1 MTARA
6 LMLQGTGS
14 DVGKSV
20 LTAALCRIARRR
32 GLSVAPFKPQNMS
45 NNAAACPTGGEIGR
59 AQALQARAAGLDPH
73 VDMNPV
79 LLKPQ
84 TDCTAQLVV
93 HGKATHAME
102 AADYMA
108 NRDQLMGAVMESF
121 GRLTNAYDLVIVE
134 GAGSPAE
141 VNLRRGD
148 IANMGF
154 AEAAAVGVVL
164 VAMLGVGVA
173 EKSGLLSAAVR
184 SLVLGAPP
192 KLVTVAIVF
201 AGIISNTASEVGY
214 VVLIPLGGAIYYAL
228 GRHPLAGMA
237 AAFAGVSGGYSANL
251 LIGTIDPLL
260 AGITEEAA
268 QLIDP
273 DYTVLATANWY
284 FMVAS
289 TFLITAIGS
298 LVSIYIVEP
307 QLGKFDASKADPE
320 ILDEGMMQPLQSEEK
335 KGLRWAGIAMLG
347 VFALMAWVA
356 GTLGLDA
363 LVSLAKL
370 VGLNYL
376 GCLLIIALIYGSM
389 IKFLARLPVRDFFR
403 GIVDA
408 MAVSYSTASSNAT
421 LPVTL
426 RCAERN
432 LGVSNSV
439 ASFVISLGATINMN
453 GTAMY
458 LGLATL
464 FGAQIFG
471 VDLSMGDYFLISI
484 LATLGAVGAA
494 GIPGAGLIMMALV
507 FGAVGVPLE
516 TIAFVAG
523 VDRIMDMMRTTT
535 NVSGDAAVATTVAV
549 MTGEIDTREMISAD
563 DV

>member
-1 MTARA
+1 MTKDKGEEDLFAKWFAIPLWQR
-6 LMLQGTGS
+6 
-14 DVGKSV
+14 VI
-20 LTAALCRIARRR
+20 AALVLGIITGRLWGPDAESIKIIGDVFIAFIKMLVVPLIFFSLVS
-32 GLSVAPFKPQNMS
+32 GVAAIGDLRKLG
-45 NNAAACPTGGEIGR
+45 AVGGR
-59 AQALQARAAGLDPH
+59 AMLLFVVTGQIAVWMGLGLGTLVQPGAGLDTSVIQKGATPEPNETTA
-73 VDMNPV
+73 VDMVLSIVPESPV
-79 LLKPQ
+79 Q
-84 TDCTAQLVV
+84 V
-93 HGKATHAME
+93 M
-102 AADYMA
+102 ADV
-108 NRDQLMGAVMESF
+108 AV
-121 GRLTNAYDLVIVE
+121 LPL
-134 GAGSPAE
+134 
-141 VNLRRGD
+141 
-148 IANMGF
+148 
-154 AEAAAVGVVL
+154 
-164 VAMLGVGVA
+164 
-173 EKSGLLSAAVR
+173 
-184 SLVLGAPP
+184 
-192 KLVTVAIVF
+192 IVF
-201 AGIISNTASEVGY
+201 S
-214 VVLIPLGGAIYYAL
+214 
-228 GRHPLAGMA
+228 
-237 AAFAGVSGGYSANL
+237 L
-251 LIGTIDPLL
+251 LIGI
-260 AGITEEAA
+260 GILMAKDDGLPVQKVFDSGAVIMQKVT
-268 QLIDP
+268 
-273 DYTVLATANWY
+273 
-284 FMVAS
+284 M
-289 TFLITAIGS
+289 
-298 LVSIYIVEP
+298 IVMELTP
-307 QLGKFDASKADPE
+307 F
-320 ILDEGMMQPLQSEEK
+320 
-335 KGLRWAGIAMLG
+335 G

>member
-1 MTARA
+1 MLKTWFEIPLWQRVVTALILGVLTGWAWGPDAESIKWIGDFFIKAIKMLVVPLIFFSLVSGVAAIGDLRKLGAVGGRA
-6 LMLQGTGS
+6 LLLFVVTGQIAVWLGLGLGTLIQPGAGVDTS
-14 DVGKSV
+14 AIQMGETPVPNET
-20 LTAALCRIARRR
+20 TA
-32 GLSVAPFKPQNMS
+32 
-45 NNAAACPTGGEIGR
+45 
-59 AQALQARAAGLDPH
+59 
-73 VDMNPV
+73 VDMVLSIVPESPV
-79 LLKPQ
+79 Q
-84 TDCTAQLVV
+84 V
-93 HGKATHAME
+93 M
-102 AADYMA
+102 ADV
-108 NRDQLMGAVMESF
+108 AV
-121 GRLTNAYDLVIVE
+121 LPL
-134 GAGSPAE
+134 
-141 VNLRRGD
+141 
-148 IANMGF
+148 
-154 AEAAAVGVVL
+154 
-164 VAMLGVGVA
+164 
-173 EKSGLLSAAVR
+173 
-184 SLVLGAPP
+184 
-192 KLVTVAIVF
+192 IVF
-201 AGIISNTASEVGY
+201 S
-214 VVLIPLGGAIYYAL
+214 
-228 GRHPLAGMA
+228 
-237 AAFAGVSGGYSANL
+237 L
-251 LIGTIDPLL
+251 LIGI
-260 AGITEEAA
+260 GILMAKEEGLPVQKVFDSGAVIM
-268 QLIDP
+268 QKV
-273 DYTVLATANWY
+273 T
-284 FMVAS
+284 M
-289 TFLITAIGS
+289 
-298 LVSIYIVEP
+298 IVMELTP
-307 QLGKFDASKADPE
+307 F
-320 ILDEGMMQPLQSEEK
+320 
-335 KGLRWAGIAMLG
+335 G

-376 GCLLIIALIYGSM
+376 GCLLIIVLIYGSM

-439 ASFVISLGATINMN
+439 ASFVIALGATINMN

-549 MTGEIDTREMISAD
+549 MTGKIDTREMISAD

>member
-1 MTARA
+1 MLKTWFEIPLWQRVITA
-6 LMLQGTGS
+6 LILG
-14 DVGKSV
+14 V
-20 LTAALCRIARRR
+20 LTGWAWGPEAESIKWIGDFFIKAIKMLVVPLIFFSLVSGVAAIGDLRKLGAV
-32 GLSVAPFKPQNMS
+32 G
-45 NNAAACPTGGEIGR
+45 GR
-59 AQALQARAAGLDPH
+59 AMLLFVVTGQIAVWMGLGLGTLVQPGAGLDTSVIQKGATPEPNETTA
-73 VDMNPV
+73 VDMVLSIVPESPV
-79 LLKPQ
+79 Q
-84 TDCTAQLVV
+84 V
-93 HGKATHAME
+93 M
-102 AADYMA
+102 ADV
-108 NRDQLMGAVMESF
+108 AV
-121 GRLTNAYDLVIVE
+121 LPL
-134 GAGSPAE
+134 
-141 VNLRRGD
+141 
-148 IANMGF
+148 
-154 AEAAAVGVVL
+154 
-164 VAMLGVGVA
+164 
-173 EKSGLLSAAVR
+173 
-184 SLVLGAPP
+184 
-192 KLVTVAIVF
+192 IVF
-201 AGIISNTASEVGY
+201 S
-214 VVLIPLGGAIYYAL
+214 
-228 GRHPLAGMA
+228 
-237 AAFAGVSGGYSANL
+237 L
-251 LIGTIDPLL
+251 LIGI
-260 AGITEEAA
+260 GILMAKDDGLPVQKVFDSGAVIMQKVT
-268 QLIDP
+268 
-273 DYTVLATANWY
+273 
-284 FMVAS
+284 M
-289 TFLITAIGS
+289 
-298 LVSIYIVEP
+298 IVMELTP
-307 QLGKFDASKADPE
+307 F
-320 ILDEGMMQPLQSEEK
+320 
-335 KGLRWAGIAMLG
+335 G

>member
-1 MTARA
+1 MLKTWFEIPLWQRVVTALILGVLTGWAWGPDAESIKWIGDFFIKAIKMLVVPLIFFSLVSGVAAIGDLRKLGAVGGRA
-6 LMLQGTGS
+6 LLLFVVTGQIAVWLGLGLGTLIQPGAGVDTS
-14 DVGKSV
+14 AIQMGETPVPNET
-20 LTAALCRIARRR
+20 TA
-32 GLSVAPFKPQNMS
+32 
-45 NNAAACPTGGEIGR
+45 
-59 AQALQARAAGLDPH
+59 
-73 VDMNPV
+73 VDMVLSIVPESPV
-79 LLKPQ
+79 Q
-84 TDCTAQLVV
+84 V
-93 HGKATHAME
+93 M
-102 AADYMA
+102 ADV
-108 NRDQLMGAVMESF
+108 AV
-121 GRLTNAYDLVIVE
+121 LPL
-134 GAGSPAE
+134 
-141 VNLRRGD
+141 
-148 IANMGF
+148 
-154 AEAAAVGVVL
+154 
-164 VAMLGVGVA
+164 
-173 EKSGLLSAAVR
+173 
-184 SLVLGAPP
+184 
-192 KLVTVAIVF
+192 IVF
-201 AGIISNTASEVGY
+201 S
-214 VVLIPLGGAIYYAL
+214 
-228 GRHPLAGMA
+228 
-237 AAFAGVSGGYSANL
+237 L
-251 LIGTIDPLL
+251 LIGI
-260 AGITEEAA
+260 GILMAKEEGLPVQKVFDSGAVIM
-268 QLIDP
+268 QKV
-273 DYTVLATANWY
+273 T
-284 FMVAS
+284 M
-289 TFLITAIGS
+289 
-298 LVSIYIVEP
+298 IVMELTP
-307 QLGKFDASKADPE
+307 F
-320 ILDEGMMQPLQSEEK
+320 
-335 KGLRWAGIAMLG
+335 G

-376 GCLLIIALIYGSM
+376 GCLLIIVLIYGSM

-439 ASFVISLGATINMN
+439 ASFVIALGATINMN

-535 NVSGDAAVATTVAV
+535 NVSGDVAVATTVAV